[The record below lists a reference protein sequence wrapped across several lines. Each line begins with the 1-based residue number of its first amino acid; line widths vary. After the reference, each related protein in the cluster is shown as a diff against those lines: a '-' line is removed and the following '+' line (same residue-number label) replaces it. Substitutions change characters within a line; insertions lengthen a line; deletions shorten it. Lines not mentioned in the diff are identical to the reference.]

1 MSILNRRAKFDY
13 EIKETYIAGL
23 VLESN
28 EVKPLRQGKASIQ
41 SSFINEQKG
50 EIFINNFEIISVQKN
65 FDGKKK
71 IKSVKKL
78 LLNKREIKKILGLL
92 TTKGFTAV
100 PMEIF
105 FNDKGLA
112 KVKFGVGVGKK
123 KYDKRESIKQR
134 EWSRKKERLLSCLL
148 YTSDAADD

>member
-13 EIKETYIAGL
+13 EIKEIYIAGL

-28 EVKPLRQGKASIQ
+28 EIKPLRQGKASIQ

-71 IKSVKKL
+71 VRSVKKL

-92 TTKGFTAV
+92 TTKGYTAV

-105 FNDKGLA
+105 FNEKGLA

-134 EWSRKKERLLSCLL
+134 EWSRKKERLLRK
-148 YTSDAADD
+148 

>member
-1 MSILNRRAKFDY
+1 LSILNRRAKFDY

-71 IKSVKKL
+71 FKTVKKL

-105 FNDKGLA
+105 FNEKGLA

-134 EWSRKKERLLSCLL
+134 EWSRKKERLLRK
-148 YTSDAADD
+148 

>member
-1 MSILNRRAKFDY
+1 LSILNRRAKFDY

-50 EIFINNFEIISVQKN
+50 EIYINNFEIISVQKN

-71 IKSVKKL
+71 VRSIKKL

-92 TTKGFTAV
+92 TTKGYTAV
-100 PMEIF
+100 PIEIF
-105 FNDKGLA
+105 FNEKGLA
-112 KVKFGVGVGKK
+112 KVKFGVGIGKK
-123 KYDKRESIKQR
+123 KFDKRETIKQR
-134 EWSRKKERLLSCLL
+134 EWSRKKERLLRK
-148 YTSDAADD
+148 

>member
-50 EIFINNFEIISVQKN
+50 EIFINNFEIISLKKN

-105 FNDKGLA
+105 FNEKGLA
-112 KVKFGVGVGKK
+112 KVRFGVGVGKK

-134 EWSRKKERLLSCLL
+134 EWSRKKERLLRK
-148 YTSDAADD
+148 

>member
-13 EIKETYIAGL
+13 EIKEIYIAGL

-50 EIFINNFEIISVQKN
+50 EIFINNFEIISLKKN

-105 FNDKGLA
+105 FNEKGLA

-134 EWSRKKERLLSCLL
+134 EWSRKKERLLRK
-148 YTSDAADD
+148 

>member
-13 EIKETYIAGL
+13 DIKETYIAGL
-23 VLESN
+23 VLERN
-28 EVKPLRQGKASIQ
+28 EVKPLRQGKVSIQ
-41 SSFINEQKG
+41 SSFINEKKG
-50 EIFINNFEIISVQKN
+50 EIFINNFEIISTQKN
-65 FDGKKK
+65 FDEKKK
-71 IKSVKKL
+71 IRTVKKL

-105 FNDKGLA
+105 FNEKGLA

-123 KYDKRESIKQR
+123 NYDKRESIKQR
-134 EWSRKKERLLSCLL
+134 EWSRKKERILRK
-148 YTSDAADD
+148 

>member
-71 IKSVKKL
+71 FRSVKKL

-92 TTKGFTAV
+92 TTKGYTAV

-105 FNDKGLA
+105 FNEKGLA
-112 KVKFGVGVGKK
+112 KVKLGVGIGKK

-134 EWSRKKERLLSCLL
+134 EWSRKKERLLRK
-148 YTSDAADD
+148 

>member
-1 MSILNRRAKFDY
+1 MSISNRRAKFDY

-65 FDGKKK
+65 FDGKKR

-105 FNDKGLA
+105 FNEKGLA

-134 EWSRKKERLLSCLL
+134 EWSRKKERLLRK
-148 YTSDAADD
+148 

>member
-23 VLESN
+23 VLDSN

-50 EIFINNFEIISVQKN
+50 EIFINNFEIISDKKN
-65 FDGKKK
+65 FDSKKK
-71 IKSVKKL
+71 IRTVKKL
-78 LLNKREIKKILGLL
+78 LLNKREIRKILGLL
-92 TTKGFTAV
+92 TTKGYTAI

-105 FNDKGLA
+105 FNEKGLA

-123 KYDKRESIKQR
+123 KYDKREAIKER
-134 EWSRKKERLLSCLL
+134 EWSRKKQRIMNN
-148 YTSDAADD
+148 

>member
-50 EIFINNFEIISVQKN
+50 EIFINNFEIISLQKN

-100 PMEIF
+100 PIEIF
-105 FNDKGLA
+105 FNEKGLA

-134 EWSRKKERLLSCLL
+134 EWSRKKERLLRK
-148 YTSDAADD
+148 

>member
-50 EIFINNFEIISVQKN
+50 EIFINNFEIISLKKN

-105 FNDKGLA
+105 FNEKGLA

-134 EWSRKKERLLSCLL
+134 EWSRKKERLLRK
-148 YTSDAADD
+148 

>member
-1 MSILNRRAKFDY
+1 LSILNRRAKFDY

-23 VLESN
+23 VLDSN

-71 IKSVKKL
+71 IRSVKKL

-105 FNDKGLA
+105 FNEKGLA

-123 KYDKRESIKQR
+123 KFDKRESIKQR
-134 EWSRKKERLLSCLL
+134 EWSRKKERLLRK
-148 YTSDAADD
+148 

>member
-50 EIFINNFEIISVQKN
+50 EIFINNFEIISLKKN

-92 TTKGFTAV
+92 TTTGFTAV

-105 FNDKGLA
+105 FNEKGLA

-134 EWSRKKERLLSCLL
+134 EWSRKKERLLRK
-148 YTSDAADD
+148 

>member
-1 MSILNRRAKFDY
+1 LSILNRRAKFDY

-23 VLESN
+23 VLDSN

-105 FNDKGLA
+105 FNEKGLA

-134 EWSRKKERLLSCLL
+134 EWSRKKERLLRK
-148 YTSDAADD
+148 

>member
-50 EIFINNFEIISVQKN
+50 EIYINNFEIISVQKN

-105 FNDKGLA
+105 FNEKGLA

-123 KYDKRESIKQR
+123 KYNKRESIKQR
-134 EWSRKKERLLSCLL
+134 EWSRKKERLLRK
-148 YTSDAADD
+148 

>member
-1 MSILNRRAKFDY
+1 LSILNRRAKFDY
-13 EIKETYIAGL
+13 EIKETYVAGL

-50 EIFINNFEIISVQKN
+50 EIFINNFEIISLQKN

-71 IKSVKKL
+71 IRSVKKL

-92 TTKGFTAV
+92 TTKGYTAV

-105 FNDKGLA
+105 FNEKGIA

-134 EWSRKKERLLSCLL
+134 EWSRKKERLLKK
-148 YTSDAADD
+148 

>member
-13 EIKETYIAGL
+13 DIKETYIAGL

-28 EVKPLRQGKASIQ
+28 EVKPLRQGKVSIQ
-41 SSFINEQKG
+41 SSFINEKKC
-50 EIFINNFEIISVQKN
+50 EIFINNFEIISNQKN
-65 FDGKKK
+65 FDEKKK
-71 IKSVKKL
+71 IRTVKKL

-105 FNDKGLA
+105 FNEKGLA

-123 KYDKRESIKQR
+123 NYDKRESIKQR
-134 EWSRKKERLLSCLL
+134 EWSRKKERILRK
-148 YTSDAADD
+148 

>member
-65 FDGKKK
+65 FEGKKK
-71 IKSVKKL
+71 VRSIKKL

-92 TTKGFTAV
+92 TTKGYTAV

-105 FNDKGLA
+105 FNEKGLA

-134 EWSRKKERLLSCLL
+134 EWSRKKERLLRK
-148 YTSDAADD
+148 

>member
-50 EIFINNFEIISVQKN
+50 EIFINNFEIISIRKN

-105 FNDKGLA
+105 FNEKGLA

-134 EWSRKKERLLSCLL
+134 EWSRKKERLLRK
-148 YTSDAADD
+148 

>member
-50 EIFINNFEIISVQKN
+50 EIYINNFEIISVQKN
-65 FDGKKK
+65 FDGKKNVRS
-71 IKSVKKL
+71 IKKL

-92 TTKGFTAV
+92 TTKGYTAV

-105 FNDKGLA
+105 FNEKGLA
-112 KVKFGVGVGKK
+112 KVKFGVGVCKK
-123 KYDKRESIKQR
+123 KYDKR
-134 EWSRKKERLLSCLL
+134 
-148 YTSDAADD
+148 D